1 MLLTFKYPLLT
12 SHKGRLVLDELVE
25 SQRVLY
31 NYVL

>member
-1 MLLTFKYPLLT
+1 MLLTFKYRLLT
-12 SHKGRLVLDELVE
+12 SRKSRLVLDELVE